1 MNLSAPTVRATT
13 RQAKNYMS
21 RFTYIYI
28 LPAKLSQSGFTL
40 AAPRIFAGGYHPT
53 MQGTSVTQEDGNRG
67 ALKLTLQF

>member
-1 MNLSAPTVRATT
+1 LSAPTVRATT

-28 LPAKLSQSGFTL
+28 LQSQIESERVLHWPHQGSSR
-40 AAPRIFAGGYHPT
+40 AVIIPI

-67 ALKLTLQF
+67 AR